1 MSEDEDH
8 MSEDEDPETQR
19 RANHTYYL
27 GQSAGLDEAATYVR
41 GLAVARFGQKRDS
54 EAINLRNIADELEG
68 RAKARNDEADKK
80 FGK

>member
-1 MSEDEDH
+1 MN